1 MGSLH
6 TGVSELKTFWSK
18 KNNINAATNT
28 SENDDVKAA
37 IEKLRGTDK
46 LGNASQILT
55 TAGGAAAGASAA
67 GALAATAGAS
77 TLLGSTTL
85 ASAIGGVLVV
95 STPVGWVVGCAFIGA
110 ATAYGVSKL
119 VRSGG
124 RNDRV
129 REEITERLLNRL
141 KDIKT
146 KKTPT
151 ASTIIQLRD
160 HIANAIRNETLTD
173 DQANR
178 MLDLIESGKLSIEI
192 ALERIL
198 ALSSAD

>member
-1 MGSLH
+1 
-6 TGVSELKTFWSK
+6 LKFVWSK
-18 KNNINAATNT
+18 KNSINAATKT

-37 IEKLRGTDK
+37 IDKLRGRDR
-46 LGNASQILT
+46 LGNASQMLT

-129 REEITERLLNRL
+129 REEIIDRLLKRL
-141 KDIKT
+141 KDIET
-146 KKTPT
+146 KKPPL
-151 ASTIIQLRD
+151 ASTMTQLRD
-160 HIANAIRNETLTD
+160 HIAAAIRNETLTNE
-173 DQANR
+173 QANR
-178 MLDLIESGKLSIEI
+178 MLDLIEAGKLSVEI

-198 ALSSAD
+198 ALSSADR